1 MRHIAKDPVSEILL
15 RRDAILEATGFA
27 AEKLLRSSTWQEVVG
42 EVMETLGRA
51 TGVSRTYIFRNS
63 RDDRGS
69 LLQDMIIEWNADGI
83 ASTWADPENHFLPY
97 LPKYRHYVE
106 ELSAGRVMTMTASTA
121 MPVDLRDL
129 EDEGILSTAFVPVF
143 TSDGWWGYLGFDD
156 CVVERTWSK
165 AELDAL
171 KVTATTLGAAISR
184 EQLDRDRTELEH
196 RMQAMVERISAIT
209 YIEELE
215 DGTKGLGN
223 TTYVSPQIEA
233 FTGYPAEDFIADPNL
248 WLVITHPD
256 DREKLR
262 AVDDESTRSRERFEL
277 EYRLLTR
284 DGRTVWVRDEAV
296 LREGMEGGRQEW
308 HGVMYDITSLR
319 HALEREQ
326 RATAHLEELD
336 DAKNTLLTAVSHDLR
351 TPVTAILGLS
361 LTLARDEGALREDEK
376 REFAARIAASAR
388 KVNRIVSDLLD
399 LDRISR
405 GAVVL
410 ERNQAE
416 VDQLVVRVLEESDVS
431 STHPVSLEVQHT
443 VCSLDYGKVERI
455 VENLLLNAAKHTP
468 EGTRI
473 HLTVEPK
480 DGGALIA
487 VEDEGPGVPDAL
499 RDTIFEP
506 FTQGVTARNVGGVGV
521 GLSVVARFTEMHG
534 GRAWV
539 ENRPGGGASFK
550 VFLPGS

>member
-1 MRHIAKDPVSEILL
+1 MGHIAKDPVSEILL

-42 EVMETLGRA
+42 EVMGTLGRA
-51 TGVSRTYIFRNS
+51 TGVSRTYIFRNT

-69 LLQDMIIEWNADGI
+69 LLQDMIIEWHADGI
-83 ASTWADPENHFLPY
+83 ASTWDDPENHFLPY

-106 ELSAGRVMTMTASTA
+106 ELSAGRVMTMTKSTA

-129 EDEGILSTAFVPVF
+129 EDEDILSTVFVPVF
-143 TSDGWWGYLGFDD
+143 AGDGWWGYMGFDD
-156 CVVERTWSK
+156 CVEERAWSK

-171 KVTATTLGAAISR
+171 KVTAATLGAAISR
-184 EQLDRDRTELEH
+184 EQLDRDRMILEH
-196 RMQAMVERISAIT
+196 RMQAMVERISAVT
-209 YIEELE
+209 YIEELDPSVQE
-215 DGTKGLGN
+215 LGRL
-223 TTYVSPQIEA
+223 TYISPQVEA
-233 FTGYPAEDFIADPNL
+233 LTGYATEEVLGDLDAWNRMVHPEDLERLVKTDIAS
-248 WLVITHPD
+248 THNH
-256 DREKLR
+256 
-262 AVDDESTRSRERFEL
+262 ERFEL
-277 EYRLLTR
+277 EYRLITK
-284 DGRTVWVRDEAV
+284 DGRTVWVHDEAV
-296 LREGMEGGRQEW
+296 LRDGMDEGIQEW
-308 HGVMYDITSLR
+308 HGVTYDITSLR

-361 LTLARDEGALREDEK
+361 LTLARDEGGLHEDEK
-376 REFAARIAASAR
+376 REFAGRIAASAR
-388 KVNRIVSDLLD
+388 KVNRIVNDLLD

-410 ERNQAE
+410 ERNRAE
-416 VDQLVVRVLEESDVS
+416 LDQLVVRVLEESDVA

-473 HLTVEPK
+473 HLSVEPK

-487 VEDEGPGVPDAL
+487 VEDEGPGVPDSL

-506 FTQGVTARNVGGVGV
+506 FTQGVTARHAGGVGV

-539 ENRPGGGASFK
+539 EDRPGGGASFR